1 MQTITVKHKIKTR
14 KENDYAIRKKI
25 GEIEKPR
32 STVAAKSTV
41 WFIHNNSKNKQLYFR
56 RIAKMKR
63 FTLLFAVLL
72 MMIGVAQIFAAGT
85 PAGTIIKNWA
95 TGNYKDANGNA
106 MTPVNSDTVSTTVS
120 QVAGVNVDPD
130 GNKTL
135 AHNSFVDY
143 AVTITNTGNGD
154 DTFSLGAGTITTGS
168 SSFSETIYF
177 DANRNGV
184 KDAGET
190 TVTSSTGALNADS
203 SYYVVVRV
211 AVTGGAHDEVATT
224 TVTGTST
231 FNGGVN
237 DTATLTSDVTA
248 ALITGTIQITDDNT
262 PAPGQAY
269 TYRVDFQND
278 GDETAYSTTLSLPV
292 PANTQYVAGSM
303 TLNGGTLTD
312 GSGDDEGT
320 WAAGSG
326 TIVVGSLA
334 ASGSGYITYQV
345 RVNTGVA
352 SGTVITNTVDIDY
365 DDSIPL
371 AYTTVQ
377 VSTSGA
383 SNATVSQEYGI
394 FTEVADDSL
403 EGDPSDDVTFSIK
416 VKNTGNGTD
425 DYDITK
431 SGGLGWTWVYYP
443 DDNNDGTPD
452 GAAITNT
459 GSISAGDSTY
469 ILARVSIPAGTADET
484 VDETDVTFTST
495 GNGSVSSTETL
506 TTTVT
511 APVLSLSKTVL
522 PTGNQ
527 PPQTVLT
534 YSVVV
539 TNNGTGEATQVVVT
553 DNIPSNTT
561 YEGSSLTINGAP
573 KTDGTGDDEAS
584 CDGTTATFNLGTMA
598 SGASATVSFQVKID

>member
-1 MQTITVKHKIKTR
+1 
-14 KENDYAIRKKI
+14 
-25 GEIEKPR
+25 
-32 STVAAKSTV
+32 
-41 WFIHNNSKNKQLYFR
+41 
-56 RIAKMKR
+56 MKR

-72 MMIGVAQIFAAGT
+72 VIIGVVQIFAAGT
-85 PAGTIIKNWA
+85 PAGTVIRNWA
-95 TGNYKDANGNA
+95 TGNYKDANGND
-106 MTPVNSDTVSTTVS
+106 MTPVNSDTVSTTVT
-120 QVAGVNVDPD
+120 QVAGVDVGPD

-135 AHNSFVDY
+135 AHNSYADY

-154 DTFSLGAGTITTGS
+154 DTFSLSASTITTGS
-168 SSFSETIYF
+168 SSFSETIYY

-190 TVTSSTGALNADS
+190 TVTSSTGSLNADS
-203 SYYVVVRV
+203 SYYVIVRV
-211 AVTGGAHDEVATT
+211 SVTGGAHDEVATT
-224 TVTGTST
+224 TVTAQSV
-231 FNGGVN
+231 FNGSIT
-237 DTATLTSDVTA
+237 DSATLTSDVTA
-248 ALITGTIQITDDNT
+248 ALIAGAIQITDNNT

-269 TYRVDFQND
+269 TYRVDFQNN

-292 PANTQYVAGSM
+292 PTNTQYVAGSM
-303 TLNGGTLTD
+303 TLNGSALTD
-312 GSGDDEGT
+312 ASDADQGT
-320 WAAGSG
+320 WSAGSG

-345 RVNTGVA
+345 QVNAGVA
-352 SGTVITNTVDIDY
+352 SGTIITNTVDIDY

-383 SNATVSQEYGI
+383 SNATVSQVAGI
-394 FTEVADDSL
+394 TTSVADDSL
-403 EGDPSDDVTFSIK
+403 DGDPSDDVLYSIK

-425 DYDITK
+425 SYAITT
-431 SGGLGWTWVYYP
+431 SGGLGWTWVFYL

-452 GAAITNT
+452 GTALTNT
-459 GSISAGDSTY
+459 GNIAAGDSTY
-469 ILARVSIPAGTADET
+469 ILAVVTIPAGTADET
-484 VDETDVTFTST
+484 VDETDVTFTSDAD
-495 GNGSVSSTETL
+495 GGVSSTETL

-511 APVLSLSKTVL
+511 APLLSLSKSVA

-527 PPQTVLT
+527 PPGTTLT

-539 TNNGTGEATQVVVT
+539 TNSGTGQATQVVVT
-553 DNIPSNTT
+553 DNIPSSTT
-561 YEGSSLTINGAP
+561 YVSSSLKIDGVA

-598 SGASATVSFQVKID
+598 SAASVTVLFQVTID

>member
-1 MQTITVKHKIKTR
+1 
-14 KENDYAIRKKI
+14 
-25 GEIEKPR
+25 
-32 STVAAKSTV
+32 
-41 WFIHNNSKNKQLYFR
+41 
-56 RIAKMKR
+56 MKR

-72 MMIGVAQIFAAGT
+72 IMIGVVQIFAAGT
-85 PAGTIIKNWA
+85 PAGTVIRNWA
-95 TGNYKDANGNA
+95 TGNYKDANGND

-130 GNKTL
+130 DSKTL

-154 DTFSLGAGTITTGS
+154 DTFSLSVGTLTNRS
-168 SSFSETIYF
+168 SSFTDSIF
-177 DANRNGV
+177 VDANRNGV

-190 TVTSSTGALNADS
+190 TETASTGVLNADS
-203 SYYVVVRV
+203 SYYVIVRV
-211 AVTGGAHDEVATT
+211 TITGGVWDEVLTS
-224 TVTGTST
+224 TVTGTSA
-231 FNGGVN
+231 FNGGVS
-237 DTATLTSDVTA
+237 DIATLTSNVTA

-262 PAPGQAY
+262 PSPGQAY
-269 TYRVDFQND
+269 TYRVNFQND

-292 PANTQYVAGSM
+292 PTNTQYVAGSM

-326 TIVVGSLA
+326 TIIVGSLA

-371 AYTTVQ
+371 AYTKVQ
-377 VSTSGA
+377 VTTSGA
-383 SNATVSQEYGI
+383 SNATVSQDYGI
-394 FTEVADDSL
+394 TTSVADDSL

-416 VKNTGNGTD
+416 VKNTGNGAD

-431 SGGLGWTWVYYP
+431 SGGLGWTWVYYL

-469 ILARVSIPAGTADET
+469 ILARVSIPRSIQQALG
-484 VDETDVTFTST
+484 
-495 GNGSVSSTETL
+495 
-506 TTTVT
+506 
-511 APVLSLSKTVL
+511 L
-522 PTGNQ
+522 P
-527 PPQTVLT
+527 
-534 YSVVV
+534 
-539 TNNGTGEATQVVVT
+539 ER
-553 DNIPSNTT
+553 
-561 YEGSSLTINGAP
+561 
-573 KTDGTGDDEAS
+573 
-584 CDGTTATFNLGTMA
+584 F
-598 SGASATVSFQVKID
+598 